1 MISAEKGITGFACLF
16 NAEICLAAIE
26 IDVSLTIIDSVVN
39 FVYIQDPCKF
49 ILTANGIN

>member
-1 MISAEKGITGFACLF
+1 MISAEKEIAGLACLF
-16 NAEICLAAIE
+16 NVEICLAGIE